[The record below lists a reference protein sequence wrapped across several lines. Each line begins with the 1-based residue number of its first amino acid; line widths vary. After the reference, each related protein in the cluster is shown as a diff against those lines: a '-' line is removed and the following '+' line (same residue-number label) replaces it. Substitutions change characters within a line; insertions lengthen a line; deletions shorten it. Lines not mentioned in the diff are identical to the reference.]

1 MRADLL
7 DRVQLVCPACTWK
20 RESPAALRID
30 RTDGGK
36 TDIKEGTLKCVR
48 CGEVY
53 PVVQGVAVL
62 ASEGYRRVAQE
73 VAEIEDPVR
82 LAGPHL
88 LAHYGDLLPAAA
100 REGLPLGDF
109 WPRLAGLPASG
120 LAVDLSCSAG
130 RAALGLSKRAAFTL
144 AMDASFVT
152 ARLARSIAS
161 SGRAPVR
168 VVEEGAFDRN
178 LEADVS
184 SLLGGAI
191 EFVVAEPDR
200 PPLPPGIAGFVLAAN
215 LLERQ
220 GDPEGFVRRA
230 ASLLTPGGSLALA
243 SPYTWWEENVPREA
257 WIGRGE
263 QRTRDALVALLASLG
278 HEVVDE
284 ADLLLLLR
292 EHARL
297 EQVVRPHLVVSTA
310 RRR

>member
-20 RESPAALRID
+20 RETPAALRLD

-36 TDIKEGTLKCVR
+36 TEIREGTLKCVR

-53 PVVQGVAVL
+53 PVVQGVAVI

-73 VAEIEDPVR
+73 THEVEDPIR
-82 LAGPHL
+82 FAGPHL
-88 LAHYGDLLPAAA
+88 LAHFGDLLPAAGRA
-100 REGLPLGDF
+100 GLPLGDF
-109 WPRLAGLPASG
+109 WPRLAALPATG
-120 LAVDLSCSAG
+120 LAVDLSCSVG
-130 RAALGLSKRAAFTL
+130 RAALGISKRAEFTV
-144 AMDASFVT
+144 AVDASFIT
-152 ARLARSIAS
+152 ARLARSIAA
-161 SGRAPVR
+161 SGKAPVR
-168 VVEEGAFDRN
+168 VVEEGAFARD

-184 SLLGGAI
+184 SLLGGSL

-220 GDPEGFVRRA
+220 GDPEGFLRRS
-230 ASLLTPGGSLALA
+230 ASLLRARGSLAVA
-243 SPYTWWEENVPREA
+243 SSYTWWEENVPREA

-263 QRTRDALVALLASLG
+263 RRTRDALVAFLAGLG
-278 HEVVDE
+278 HDVEDE
-284 ADLLLLLR
+284 ADLLLILR

-297 EQVVRPHLVVSTA
+297 EQVVRPHLVVS
-310 RRR
+310 RGR